1 MNEMLSGQVDDFH
14 EKIRLLKTVKDEEKV
29 PLMFRLEKIRNYLIF
44 ADKLDRD
51 GMDITTLITR
61 INELLTQIMDETK

>member
-1 MNEMLSGQVDDFH
+1 MLSGQVDDFH